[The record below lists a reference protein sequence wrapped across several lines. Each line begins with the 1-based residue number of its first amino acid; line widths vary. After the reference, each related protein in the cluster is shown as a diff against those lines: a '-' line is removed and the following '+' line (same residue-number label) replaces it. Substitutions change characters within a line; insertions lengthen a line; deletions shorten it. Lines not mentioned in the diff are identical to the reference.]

1 MLLDLHLSIYLLRI
15 ERFVYPSTSSIPKGK
30 ARYLLLVLLLC
41 LCNLFKELFCFRKS
55 LRSQLFSFCYQN
67 QPQAASFSK
76 ADAKV
81 LLFHET
87 AKLLCQL
94 FYEKRIFQHSL
105 DLNQA
110 QGWKY
115 WGNTLLYYKVMRL
128 WGCEVVRLW
137 GCEVMR
143 LWGYEVRRLWGYEV
157 MRAKV

>member
-41 LCNLFKELFCFRKS
+41 LCNLFKELF
-55 LRSQLFSFCYQN
+55 SFCYQN

-76 ADAKV
+76 ADTKV

-128 WGCEVVRLW
+128 WGYEVVRLWGYEVVRLW
-137 GCEVMR
+137 GCEV
-143 LWGYEVRRLWGYEV
+143 VRLWGYEV

>member
-1 MLLDLHLSIYLLRI
+1 MLLDLHLFFYLLRI

-41 LCNLFKELFCFRKS
+41 LCNLFKELF
-55 LRSQLFSFCYQN
+55 SFCYQN

-76 ADAKV
+76 ADTKV

-94 FYEKRIFQHSL
+94 FYEKRIFERSL

-110 QGWKY
+110 HKG
-115 WGNTLLYYKVMRL
+115 
-128 WGCEVVRLW
+128 EVWRIYIIIL
-137 GCEVMR
+137 
-143 LWGYEVRRLWGYEV
+143 
-157 MRAKV
+157 